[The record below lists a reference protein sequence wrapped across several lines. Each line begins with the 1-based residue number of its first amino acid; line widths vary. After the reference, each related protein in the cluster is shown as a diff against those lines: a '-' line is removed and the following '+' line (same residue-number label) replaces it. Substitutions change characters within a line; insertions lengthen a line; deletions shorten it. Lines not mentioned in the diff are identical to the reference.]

1 MQYNLHPLLV
11 HFPIALLLVYSVIKI
26 LPFKKWL
33 PNVSWKHIER
43 ALLVFGMLGAGAA
56 LLTGDIAE
64 EIARPN
70 HDLVETHSLFA
81 ATATWLYG
89 LLLAGELITFINPWI
104 ATKVTSQKIL
114 KMFSFVGEL
123 LTHPILSTT
132 LAVLGLIMI
141 SLTGLLGGVMVYGT
155 SADPVAPFVLK
166 ILGL

>member
-1 MQYNLHPLLV
+1 MSYNIHPLLV

-26 LPFKKWL
+26 IPLRKWF

-43 ALLVFGMLGAGAA
+43 ALLVFGILGAGAA
-56 LLTGDIAE
+56 LLTGETAE
-64 EIARPN
+64 YLTRPN

-89 LLLAGELITFINPWI
+89 ILLAGELITFINPWI
-104 ATKVTSQKIL
+104 ATKL
-114 KMFSFVGEL
+114 KSPALLKTFSFLGEL
-123 LTHPILSTT
+123 LRHPILSTT